1 MELGW
6 DISLGGAL
14 LRNFSKKGNFIED
27 KDGDEGLDD
36 MAGSLRAAGGCMGDG
51 ERVLAIGEMGE
62 ARAEGE
68 E

>member
-1 MELGW
+1 M
-6 DISLGGAL
+6 
-14 LRNFSKKGNFIED
+14 RNFSKKGNFIED